1 MDVHLRSTTVC
12 ALDADTG
19 EAVTRRF
26 PGNPWGEI
34 AGWMDG
40 FPGPSL
46 AAYESGYLGFAPQ
59 RELAGLGVECVVAA
73 VSKIPRSAAD
83 SASKNDRN
91 DAARMAK
98 AILAHDIS
106 PVWVP
111 SPEVEGIRDLA
122 GAYDGATARL
132 ATAKQ
137 RLLAF
142 LAKRGFA
149 YGGTTPAGN
158 PRKYWTYDL
167 LRWLDKVRPEDDG
180 GVRTLAALR
189 NEAEAAAEA
198 RADLLSEYR
207 AAVDASPIAA
217 EVAALQPIK
226 GCAFALAA
234 AFASEVGDF
243 TRFRSG
249 RQATAHFGLAPKRR
263 SSAGSVRLGGI
274 SGAGNALVRKLAVE
288 GSWCYAAA
296 RHQPKLMPRDTGV
309 PLEIRMRGGE
319 GARAAPAAARG
330 DARPRHARGEGQ
342 RGHRGRAREVALG
355 PRRDVPGGN
364 RIDIAP
370 VPASRAAFGDTPV
383 LAVRAAVAAFASTG
397 LGNPRRRRG
406 LRDAGAVSAD
416 MGLSRRRRRHAGGGP
431 GRVNGRP
438 RRPIASGRRG
448 HCGS

>member
-1 MDVHLRSTTVC
+1 MPKYSTAFGMDVHLRSTTVC

-142 LAKRGFA
+142 LARRGFA
-149 YGGTTPAGN
+149 RRQPEEVLDLRLPEVARQGQAGG
-158 PRKYWTYDL
+158 
-167 LRWLDKVRPEDDG
+167 RWRGSDARRPE
-180 GVRTLAALR
+180 
-189 NEAEAAAEA
+189 E
-198 RADLLSEYR
+198 
-207 AAVDASPIAA
+207 
-217 EVAALQPIK
+217 
-226 GCAFALAA
+226 
-234 AFASEVGDF
+234 
-243 TRFRSG
+243 
-249 RQATAHFGLAPKRR
+249 
-263 SSAGSVRLGGI
+263 
-274 SGAGNALVRKLAVE
+274 
-288 GSWCYAAA
+288 
-296 RHQPKLMPRDTGV
+296 
-309 PLEIRMRGGE
+309 
-319 GARAAPAAARG
+319 
-330 DARPRHARGEGQ
+330 
-342 RGHRGRAREVALG
+342 RGRGR
-355 PRRDVPGGN
+355 
-364 RIDIAP
+364 
-370 VPASRAAFGDTPV
+370 
-383 LAVRAAVAAFASTG
+383 
-397 LGNPRRRRG
+397 
-406 LRDAGAVSAD
+406 
-416 MGLSRRRRRHAGGGP
+416 GGGP
-431 GRVNGRP
+431 GGPALRVQGGRGCQPDRRGGGRP
-438 RRPIASGRRG
+438 PVDQGLRLRAGRSLLGRGRRLHEVPFRKAG
-448 HCGS
+448 HGLFRPRAEPEVEWRLRAARRHQRRGQRAREEAGR

>member
-1 MDVHLRSTTVC
+1 MPKYSTAFGMDVHLRSTTVC

-34 AGWMDG
+34 AGWMGG

-46 AAYESGYLGFAPQ
+46 AAYESGYPGFAPQ

-83 SASKNDRN
+83 SASKNDRS

-158 PRKYWTYDL
+158 PRKYWTYDF
-167 LRWLDKVRPEDDG
+167 LRWLDKVRPEDDVSVNLFFTSFAKQARRSRKG
-180 GVRTLAALR
+180 GFTGCANVF
-189 NEAEAAAEA
+189 
-198 RADLLSEYR
+198 
-207 AAVDASPIAA
+207 SPIP
-217 EVAALQPIK
+217 V
-226 GCAFALAA
+226 
-234 AFASEVGDF
+234 
-243 TRFRSG
+243 
-249 RQATAHFGLAPKRR
+249 TA
-263 SSAGSVRLGGI
+263 
-274 SGAGNALVRKLAVE
+274 
-288 GSWCYAAA
+288 
-296 RHQPKLMPRDTGV
+296 
-309 PLEIRMRGGE
+309 
-319 GARAAPAAARG
+319 
-330 DARPRHARGEGQ
+330 
-342 RGHRGRAREVALG
+342 
-355 PRRDVPGGN
+355 
-364 RIDIAP
+364 
-370 VPASRAAFGDTPV
+370 
-383 LAVRAAVAAFASTG
+383 
-397 LGNPRRRRG
+397 
-406 LRDAGAVSAD
+406 
-416 MGLSRRRRRHAGGGP
+416 
-431 GRVNGRP
+431 
-438 RRPIASGRRG
+438 
-448 HCGS
+448 

>member
-1 MDVHLRSTTVC
+1 MPKYSTAFGMDVHLRSTTVC

-142 LAKRGFA
+142 LARRGFV

-158 PRKYWTYDL
+158 PRKYWTYDF
-167 LRWLDKVRPEDDG
+167 LRWLEQGQAGGRWRGSGARRPE
-180 GVRTLAALR
+180 
-189 NEAEAAAEA
+189 E
-198 RADLLSEYR
+198 
-207 AAVDASPIAA
+207 
-217 EVAALQPIK
+217 
-226 GCAFALAA
+226 
-234 AFASEVGDF
+234 
-243 TRFRSG
+243 
-249 RQATAHFGLAPKRR
+249 
-263 SSAGSVRLGGI
+263 
-274 SGAGNALVRKLAVE
+274 
-288 GSWCYAAA
+288 
-296 RHQPKLMPRDTGV
+296 
-309 PLEIRMRGGE
+309 
-319 GARAAPAAARG
+319 
-330 DARPRHARGEGQ
+330 
-342 RGHRGRAREVALG
+342 RGRGR
-355 PRRDVPGGN
+355 
-364 RIDIAP
+364 
-370 VPASRAAFGDTPV
+370 
-383 LAVRAAVAAFASTG
+383 
-397 LGNPRRRRG
+397 
-406 LRDAGAVSAD
+406 
-416 MGLSRRRRRHAGGGP
+416 GGGP
-431 GRVNGRP
+431 GGPALRVQ
-438 RRPIASGRRG
+438 GRRG
-448 HCGS
+448 CRPDRRGGGRPPVDQGLRLRAGRSLLGRGRRLHEVPFRKAGHGLFRPRAEPEVEWRLRAARRHQRCGQRAREEAGR

>member
-1 MDVHLRSTTVC
+1 MPKYSTAFGMDVHLRSTTIC

-142 LAKRGFA
+142 LAKRGVRLRRHHA
-149 YGGTTPAGN
+149 RRQPEEVLDLRLPEVARQGQAGG
-158 PRKYWTYDL
+158 
-167 LRWLDKVRPEDDG
+167 RWRGSDARRPE
-180 GVRTLAALR
+180 
-189 NEAEAAAEA
+189 E
-198 RADLLSEYR
+198 
-207 AAVDASPIAA
+207 
-217 EVAALQPIK
+217 
-226 GCAFALAA
+226 
-234 AFASEVGDF
+234 
-243 TRFRSG
+243 
-249 RQATAHFGLAPKRR
+249 
-263 SSAGSVRLGGI
+263 
-274 SGAGNALVRKLAVE
+274 
-288 GSWCYAAA
+288 
-296 RHQPKLMPRDTGV
+296 
-309 PLEIRMRGGE
+309 
-319 GARAAPAAARG
+319 
-330 DARPRHARGEGQ
+330 
-342 RGHRGRAREVALG
+342 RGRGR
-355 PRRDVPGGN
+355 
-364 RIDIAP
+364 
-370 VPASRAAFGDTPV
+370 
-383 LAVRAAVAAFASTG
+383 
-397 LGNPRRRRG
+397 
-406 LRDAGAVSAD
+406 
-416 MGLSRRRRRHAGGGP
+416 GGGP
-431 GRVNGRP
+431 GGPALRVQ
-438 RRPIASGRRG
+438 GRRG
-448 HCGS
+448 CQPDRRGGGRPPVDQGLRLRAGRSLLGRGRRLHEVPFRKAGHGLFRPRAESEVEWRLRAARRHQRCGQRAREEAGR

>member
-1 MDVHLRSTTVC
+1 MPKYSTAFGMDVHLRSTTVC

-122 GAYDGATARL
+122 GRLRRGEPRAWRPPSSGCSPSSQSGGSSTAEPR
-132 ATAKQ
+132 
-137 RLLAF
+137 
-142 LAKRGFA
+142 
-149 YGGTTPAGN
+149 PAGN
-158 PRKYWTYDL
+158 PRKYWTYDF

-180 GVRTLAALR
+180 GVRALAALR
-189 NEAEAAAEA
+189 NEVEAAAEA

-217 EVAALQPIK
+217 EVAALQSIK
-226 GCAFALAA
+226 GCAFAL
-234 AFASEVGDF
+234 
-243 TRFRSG
+243 
-249 RQATAHFGLAPKRR
+249 P
-263 SSAGSVRLGGI
+263 
-274 SGAGNALVRKLAVE
+274 
-288 GSWCYAAA
+288 
-296 RHQPKLMPRDTGV
+296 QPS
-309 PLEIRMRGGE
+309 
-319 GARAAPAAARG
+319 
-330 DARPRHARGEGQ
+330 RPRSATSRGSAPEG
-342 RGHRGRAREVALG
+342 RSRPTSASRRARGRAA
-355 PRRDVPGGN
+355 
-364 RIDIAP
+364 
-370 VPASRAAFGDTPV
+370 TP
-383 LAVRAAVAAFASTG
+383 
-397 LGNPRRRRG
+397 
-406 LRDAGAVSAD
+406 
-416 MGLSRRRRRHAGGGP
+416 
-431 GRVNGRP
+431 
-438 RRPIASGRRG
+438 
-448 HCGS
+448 CGSEASAARATRS

>member
-1 MDVHLRSTTVC
+1 MPKYSTAFGMDVHLRSTTVC

-106 PVWVP
+106 SVWVP

-142 LAKRGFA
+142 LAKRGFV

-158 PRKYWTYDL
+158 PRKYWTYDF

-189 NEAEAAAEA
+189 NEVEAAAEA

-217 EVAALQPIK
+217 EVAAHYDPI
-226 GCAFALAA
+226 
-234 AFASEVGDF
+234 
-243 TRFRSG
+243 
-249 RQATAHFGLAPKRR
+249 
-263 SSAGSVRLGGI
+263 
-274 SGAGNALVRKLAVE
+274 
-288 GSWCYAAA
+288 
-296 RHQPKLMPRDTGV
+296 
-309 PLEIRMRGGE
+309 
-319 GARAAPAAARG
+319 
-330 DARPRHARGEGQ
+330 
-342 RGHRGRAREVALG
+342 RGH
-355 PRRDVPGGN
+355 
-364 RIDIAP
+364 
-370 VPASRAAFGDTPV
+370 
-383 LAVRAAVAAFASTG
+383 
-397 LGNPRRRRG
+397 
-406 LRDAGAVSAD
+406 
-416 MGLSRRRRRHAGGGP
+416 
-431 GRVNGRP
+431 
-438 RRPIASGRRG
+438 
-448 HCGS
+448 

>member
-1 MDVHLRSTTVC
+1 MPKYSTAFGMDVHLRSTTVC

-59 RELAGLGVECVVAA
+59 RELAGLGVECAVAA

-122 GAYDGATARL
+122 GDYDGATARL

-142 LAKRGFA
+142 LAKRGFV

-158 PRKYWTYDL
+158 PRKYWTYDF

-180 GVRTLAALR
+180 GVRALAALR
-189 NEAEAAAEA
+189 NEVEAAAEA
-198 RADLLSEYR
+198 RADLQGGRGCQPDRRGGGRPPVDQGPRLRAGRSLLGRGRRLHEVPFRKAGHGLFRPRAESEVEWRLR
-207 AAVDASPIAA
+207 AA
-217 EVAALQPIK
+217 
-226 GCAFALAA
+226 
-234 AFASEVGDF
+234 
-243 TRFRSG
+243 R
-249 RQATAHFGLAPKRR
+249 
-263 SSAGSVRLGGI
+263 
-274 SGAGNALVRKLAVE
+274 
-288 GSWCYAAA
+288 
-296 RHQPKLMPRDTGV
+296 RHQRC
-309 PLEIRMRGGE
+309 
-319 GARAAPAAARG
+319 
-330 DARPRHARGEGQ
+330 GQ
-342 RGHRGRAREVALG
+342 RAREE
-355 PRRDVPGGN
+355 
-364 RIDIAP
+364 
-370 VPASRAAFGDTPV
+370 
-383 LAVRAAVAAFASTG
+383 
-397 LGNPRRRRG
+397 
-406 LRDAGAVSAD
+406 AG
-416 MGLSRRRRRHAGGGP
+416 R
-431 GRVNGRP
+431 
-438 RRPIASGRRG
+438 
-448 HCGS
+448 

>member
-1 MDVHLRSTTVC
+1 MPKYSTAFGMDVHLRSTTVC

-34 AGWMDG
+34 AGWMGG

-46 AAYESGYLGFAPQ
+46 AAYESGHPGFAPQ

-158 PRKYWTYDL
+158 PRKYWTYDF

-180 GVRTLAALR
+180 GVRT
-189 NEAEAAAEA
+189 A
-198 RADLLSEYR
+198 R
-207 AAVDASPIAA
+207 
-217 EVAALQPIK
+217 
-226 GCAFALAA
+226 
-234 AFASEVGDF
+234 
-243 TRFRSG
+243 
-249 RQATAHFGLAPKRR
+249 
-263 SSAGSVRLGGI
+263 
-274 SGAGNALVRKLAVE
+274 
-288 GSWCYAAA
+288 
-296 RHQPKLMPRDTGV
+296 
-309 PLEIRMRGGE
+309 
-319 GARAAPAAARG
+319 
-330 DARPRHARGEGQ
+330 RPEE
-342 RGHRGRAREVALG
+342 RGRGR
-355 PRRDVPGGN
+355 
-364 RIDIAP
+364 
-370 VPASRAAFGDTPV
+370 
-383 LAVRAAVAAFASTG
+383 
-397 LGNPRRRRG
+397 
-406 LRDAGAVSAD
+406 
-416 MGLSRRRRRHAGGGP
+416 GGGP
-431 GRVNGRP
+431 GGPALRVQGGRGCQPDRRGGGRP
-438 RRPIASGRRG
+438 PVDQGLRLRAGRSLLGRGRRLHEVPFRKAG
-448 HCGS
+448 HGLFRPRAEPEVERRLRAARRHQRRGQRAREEAGR

>member
-1 MDVHLRSTTVC
+1 MPKYSTAFGMDVHLRSTTVC

-142 LAKRGFA
+142 LARRGFV
-149 YGGTTPAGN
+149 YGGTTTAGN
-158 PRKYWTYDL
+158 PRKCT
-167 LRWLDKVRPEDDG
+167 
-180 GVRTLAALR
+180 
-189 NEAEAAAEA
+189 
-198 RADLLSEYR
+198 
-207 AAVDASPIAA
+207 
-217 EVAALQPIK
+217 
-226 GCAFALAA
+226 
-234 AFASEVGDF
+234 
-243 TRFRSG
+243 
-249 RQATAHFGLAPKRR
+249 GLAT
-263 SSAGSVRLGGI
+263 
-274 SGAGNALVRKLAVE
+274 
-288 GSWCYAAA
+288 
-296 RHQPKLMPRDTGV
+296 LMWT
-309 PLEIRMRGGE
+309 
-319 GARAAPAAARG
+319 
-330 DARPRHARGEGQ
+330 
-342 RGHRGRAREVALG
+342 
-355 PRRDVPGGN
+355 VPGGAQETGGPYMRDPRHPRHFTDEFKRQIVDLYNAGKPKREIMDEYDLGKSTVERWIKSINATGSPRAADNRTPEQN
-364 RIDIAP
+364 RILELERENRRLRMEVD
-370 VPASRAAFGDTPV
+370 VLKQAA
-383 LAVRAAVAAFASTG
+383 LIYARK
-397 LGNPRRRRG
+397 
-406 LRDAGAVSAD
+406 
-416 MGLSRRRRRHAGGGP
+416 
-431 GRVNGRP
+431 
-438 RRPIASGRRG
+438 
-448 HCGS
+448 

>member
-1 MDVHLRSTTVC
+1 MPKYSTAFGMDVHLRSTTVC

-19 EAVTRRF
+19 EAVARRF

-34 AGWMDG
+34 AGWMGG

-46 AAYESGYLGFAPQ
+46 AAYESGYPGFAPQ

-132 ATAKQ
+132 AAAKQ

-149 YGGTTPAGN
+149 YGGATPAGN
-158 PRKYWTYDL
+158 PRKYWTYDF

-189 NEAEAAAEA
+189 NEVEAAAEA

-217 EVAALQPIK
+217 EVAALQSIK

-234 AFASEVGDF
+234 AFSAEVGDF

-249 RQATAHFGLAPKRR
+249 RQVTAYFGLAPSQR
-263 SSAGSVRLGGI
+263 SSGDSVRLGGI

-309 PLEIRMRGGE
+309 PLEIRMHGRKGSERLLRRREEMLARGMPQAKANAATAAELVRWLWALGMMCRE
-319 GARAAPAAARG
+319 GA
-330 DARPRHARGEGQ
+330 E
-342 RGHRGRAREVALG
+342 
-355 PRRDVPGGN
+355 
-364 RIDIAP
+364 
-370 VPASRAAFGDTPV
+370 
-383 LAVRAAVAAFASTG
+383 
-397 LGNPRRRRG
+397 
-406 LRDAGAVSAD
+406 
-416 MGLSRRRRRHAGGGP
+416 
-431 GRVNGRP
+431 
-438 RRPIASGRRG
+438 
-448 HCGS
+448 

>member
-1 MDVHLRSTTVC
+1 MPKYSTAFGMDVHLRSTTVC

-142 LAKRGFA
+142 LARRGFV

-158 PRKYWTYDL
+158 PRKYWTYDF

-180 GVRTLAALR
+180 GVRAL
-189 NEAEAAAEA
+189 
-198 RADLLSEYR
+198 D
-207 AAVDASPIAA
+207 
-217 EVAALQPIK
+217 
-226 GCAFALAA
+226 
-234 AFASEVGDF
+234 
-243 TRFRSG
+243 
-249 RQATAHFGLAPKRR
+249 
-263 SSAGSVRLGGI
+263 
-274 SGAGNALVRKLAVE
+274 
-288 GSWCYAAA
+288 
-296 RHQPKLMPRDTGV
+296 
-309 PLEIRMRGGE
+309 
-319 GARAAPAAARG
+319 
-330 DARPRHARGEGQ
+330 RPEE
-342 RGHRGRAREVALG
+342 RGRGR
-355 PRRDVPGGN
+355 
-364 RIDIAP
+364 
-370 VPASRAAFGDTPV
+370 
-383 LAVRAAVAAFASTG
+383 
-397 LGNPRRRRG
+397 
-406 LRDAGAVSAD
+406 
-416 MGLSRRRRRHAGGGP
+416 GGGP
-431 GRVNGRP
+431 GGPALRVQGSRGCQPDRRGGGRP
-438 RRPIASGRRG
+438 PVDQGLRLRAGRSLLGRGRRLHEVPFRKAG
-448 HCGS
+448 HGLFRPRAESEVEWRLRAARRHQRCGQRAREEAGR

>member
-1 MDVHLRSTTVC
+1 MPKYSTAFGMDVHLRSTTVC

-19 EAVTRRF
+19 EAVARRF

-46 AAYESGYLGFAPQ
+46 AAYESGYPGFAPQ

-83 SASKNDRN
+83 SASKSDRN

-149 YGGTTPAGN
+149 YGGTTPA
-158 PRKYWTYDL
+158 
-167 LRWLDKVRPEDDG
+167 DKVRPEDDG

-189 NEAEAAAEA
+189 NEVEAAAEA

-217 EVAALQPIK
+217 EVAALQSIK

-234 AFASEVGDF
+234 AFSAEVGDF

-249 RQATAHFGLAPKRR
+249 RQVTAYFGLAPSQR
-263 SSAGSVRLGGI
+263 SSGDSVRLGGI

-309 PLEIRMRGGE
+309 PLEIRMHGRKGSERLLRRREEMLARGMPAAKANAATAAELVRWLRALGMMCRE
-319 GARAAPAAARG
+319 GA
-330 DARPRHARGEGQ
+330 E
-342 RGHRGRAREVALG
+342 
-355 PRRDVPGGN
+355 
-364 RIDIAP
+364 
-370 VPASRAAFGDTPV
+370 
-383 LAVRAAVAAFASTG
+383 
-397 LGNPRRRRG
+397 
-406 LRDAGAVSAD
+406 
-416 MGLSRRRRRHAGGGP
+416 
-431 GRVNGRP
+431 
-438 RRPIASGRRG
+438 
-448 HCGS
+448 

>member
-1 MDVHLRSTTVC
+1 MPKYSTAFGMDVHLRSTTVC

-122 GAYDGATARL
+122 GAYGGATARL

-142 LAKRGFA
+142 LARRGFV

-158 PRKYWTYDL
+158 PRKYWTYDF

-180 GVRTLAALR
+180 GVRALAALR
-189 NEAEAAAEA
+189 NPPVDQGLRLRAGRGLLGRGRRLHEVPFRKAGHGLFRPRAEPEVE
-198 RADLLSEYR
+198 RRLR
-207 AAVDASPIAA
+207 AA
-217 EVAALQPIK
+217 
-226 GCAFALAA
+226 
-234 AFASEVGDF
+234 
-243 TRFRSG
+243 R
-249 RQATAHFGLAPKRR
+249 
-263 SSAGSVRLGGI
+263 
-274 SGAGNALVRKLAVE
+274 
-288 GSWCYAAA
+288 
-296 RHQPKLMPRDTGV
+296 RHQRC
-309 PLEIRMRGGE
+309 
-319 GARAAPAAARG
+319 
-330 DARPRHARGEGQ
+330 GQ
-342 RGHRGRAREVALG
+342 RAREE
-355 PRRDVPGGN
+355 
-364 RIDIAP
+364 
-370 VPASRAAFGDTPV
+370 
-383 LAVRAAVAAFASTG
+383 
-397 LGNPRRRRG
+397 
-406 LRDAGAVSAD
+406 AG
-416 MGLSRRRRRHAGGGP
+416 R
-431 GRVNGRP
+431 
-438 RRPIASGRRG
+438 
-448 HCGS
+448 

>member
-1 MDVHLRSTTVC
+1 MPKYSTAFGMDVHLRSTTVC

-106 PVWVP
+106 PAWVP

-142 LAKRGFA
+142 LAKRGFV

-158 PRKYWTYDL
+158 PRKYWTYDF

-189 NEAEAAAEA
+189 NEVEAAAEA

-217 EVAALQPIK
+217 EVAA
-226 GCAFALAA
+226 
-234 AFASEVGDF
+234 SS
-243 TRFRSG
+243 RS
-249 RQATAHFGLAPKRR
+249 
-263 SSAGSVRLGGI
+263 
-274 SGAGNALVRKLAVE
+274 
-288 GSWCYAAA
+288 
-296 RHQPKLMPRDTGV
+296 
-309 PLEIRMRGGE
+309 
-319 GARAAPAAARG
+319 RAAPSRWPWPS
-330 DARPRHARGEGQ
+330 RPRSATSRGSVPEG
-342 RGHRGRAREVALG
+342 RSRPISASRRVRGRVATPCG
-355 PRRDVPGGN
+355 SE
-364 RIDIAP
+364 
-370 VPASRAAFGDTPV
+370 AS
-383 LAVRAAVAAFASTG
+383 AVRATRS
-397 LGNPRRRRG
+397 
-406 LRDAGAVSAD
+406 
-416 MGLSRRRRRHAGGGP
+416 
-431 GRVNGRP
+431 
-438 RRPIASGRRG
+438 
-448 HCGS
+448 

>member
-1 MDVHLRSTTVC
+1 MPKYSTAFGMDVHLRSTTVC

-106 PVWVP
+106 PAWVP

-142 LAKRGFA
+142 LAKRGFV
-149 YGGTTPAGN
+149 GGP
-158 PRKYWTYDL
+158 
-167 LRWLDKVRPEDDG
+167 G
-180 GVRTLAALR
+180 GPALR
-189 NEAEAAAEA
+189 VQGRRGCQPDRRGGGRPPVDQGLRLRAGRSLLGRGRRLHEVPFRKAGHGLFRPRAE
-198 RADLLSEYR
+198 SEVEWRLR
-207 AAVDASPIAA
+207 AA
-217 EVAALQPIK
+217 
-226 GCAFALAA
+226 
-234 AFASEVGDF
+234 
-243 TRFRSG
+243 R
-249 RQATAHFGLAPKRR
+249 
-263 SSAGSVRLGGI
+263 
-274 SGAGNALVRKLAVE
+274 
-288 GSWCYAAA
+288 
-296 RHQPKLMPRDTGV
+296 RHQR
-309 PLEIRMRGGE
+309 RG
-319 GARAAPAAARG
+319 
-330 DARPRHARGEGQ
+330 Q
-342 RGHRGRAREVALG
+342 RAREE
-355 PRRDVPGGN
+355 
-364 RIDIAP
+364 
-370 VPASRAAFGDTPV
+370 
-383 LAVRAAVAAFASTG
+383 
-397 LGNPRRRRG
+397 
-406 LRDAGAVSAD
+406 AG
-416 MGLSRRRRRHAGGGP
+416 R
-431 GRVNGRP
+431 
-438 RRPIASGRRG
+438 
-448 HCGS
+448 